1 MPEVFNFSDKPPN
14 PLDIVEVAPGFY
26 VGDIFGA
33 AENRLAQM
41 VEDYGSALT
50 VVQLAEILQCSR
62 GQIYK
67 LIEDKRLPALKVGS
81 MVRLDP
87 GTVADWIRNRM
98 TMIT

>member
-1 MPEVFNFSDKPPN
+1 MPEVFNFSDNPPN
-14 PLDIVEVAPGFY
+14 STDIQTVDGFFI
-26 VGDIFGA
+26 GDISAA
-33 AENRLAQM
+33 AENKLAQM

-67 LIEDKRLPALKVGS
+67 LIENKRLPALKMGT

>member
-1 MPEVFNFSDKPPN
+1 MPEVFNFSEKPPN
-14 PLDIVEVAPGFY
+14 PFDVETVEDFF

-67 LIEDKRLPALKVGS
+67 LIEDKRLPALKVGT